1 MKPKKRIL
9 LLGPAHPYRGGI
21 ADTQN
26 EFAKSLQENG
36 HKVILFT
43 FKFQYPKFLFPG
55 KTQLTNNPAP
65 LELNIKRKI
74 HSGLQQTRP
83 CSCDFPGSYRRYS

>member
-1 MKPKKRIL
+1 MKSKKRIL

-26 EFAKSLQENG
+26 AFAKSLQENG
-36 HKVILFT
+36 YEVILFT

-55 KTQLTNNPAP
+55 KTQLTSNPAP
-65 LELNIKRKI
+65 TKLNIQRKI
-74 HSGLQQTRP
+74 FENKAGFVFHN
-83 CSCDFPGSYRRYS
+83 